1 MDFLICLFL
10 DEDGRI
16 RYFLN
21 QNQSFTLQTTD
32 FLGLSNLNWFFI
44 YDFDS
49 DNDYEIV
56 TSSSIYLGGI
66 SYYDF
71 IDDEL
76 IYISEIIDEN
86 NSYIDLDQSMIPTFP
101 DIDADGDLD
110 LFSGNIIGTLN
121 FFENKGFS
129 MIFQFLI
136 MKLIFGRIY
145 I

>member
-1 MDFLICLFL
+1 M
-10 DEDGRI
+10 
-16 RYFLN
+16 
-21 QNQSFTLQTTD
+21 QTTD

-86 NSYIDLDQSMIPTFP
+86 NSYIDLDQSMIPTFS

-110 LFSGNIIGTLN
+110 LFSGNIIGTLK
-121 FFENKGFS
+121 FF
-129 MIFQFLI
+129 
-136 MKLIFGRIY
+136 
-145 I
+145 